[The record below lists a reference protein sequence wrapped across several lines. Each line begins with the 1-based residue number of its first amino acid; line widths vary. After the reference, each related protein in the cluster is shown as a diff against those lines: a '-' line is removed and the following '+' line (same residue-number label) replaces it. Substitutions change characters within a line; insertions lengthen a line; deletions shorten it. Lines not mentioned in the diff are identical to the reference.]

1 MKMAS
6 MKSRLDAARAQAI
19 VIGFEPAEHLAVL
32 RDRIQSP
39 FRFVVDRDR
48 VLYRFD
54 LPRIGAARTY
64 LHPKVLGSYG
74 KMATKGRLP
83 QLRRNQDRR
92 RLGSDFVLDA
102 KGAVV
107 LSHPERGPEDR
118 APVISI
124 VRAVEKIG

>member
-1 MKMAS
+1 MAS
-6 MKSRLDAARAQAI
+6 MKSRLDAARAQVI

-39 FRFVVDRDR
+39 FRFVVDRNR
-48 VLYRFD
+48 VFYRAFD
-54 LPRIGAARTY
+54 LPRIGVARTY
-64 LHPKVLGSYG
+64 LHPKVLGFYG

-92 RLGSDFVLDA
+92 QLGGDFVLDA

>member
-39 FRFVVDRDR
+39 FRFVVVRDR
-48 VLYRFD
+48 VLYRAFD

-64 LHPKVLGSYG
+64 LHPKVLGFYG

-83 QLRRNQDRR
+83 QLRRNQERCRRVVAPGEGPGGQGTCHLDR
-92 RLGSDFVLDA
+92 
-102 KGAVV
+102 
-107 LSHPERGPEDR
+107 
-118 APVISI
+118 
-124 VRAVEKIG
+124 

>member
-39 FRFVVDRDR
+39 FRFVVVRDR
-48 VLYRFD
+48 VLYRAFD

-64 LHPKVLGSYG
+64 LHPKVLGFYG

-92 RLGSDFVLDA
+92 RFGAISCSMQTVCRRVVAPGEGPGGQGTCHLD
-102 KGAVV
+102 
-107 LSHPERGPEDR
+107 R
-118 APVISI
+118 
-124 VRAVEKIG
+124 